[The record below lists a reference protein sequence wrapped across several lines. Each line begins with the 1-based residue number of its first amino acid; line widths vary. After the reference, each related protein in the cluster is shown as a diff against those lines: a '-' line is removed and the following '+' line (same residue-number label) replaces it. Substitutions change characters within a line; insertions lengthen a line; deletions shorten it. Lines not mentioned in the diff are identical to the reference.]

1 MTKLNR
7 DAINLITSNVRQ
19 PLEHLY
25 TKLEAE
31 KVFTKTGANEVYD
44 SIYKFLNDLE
54 GYVTDDFG
62 NTSRGINVMIDGDEY
77 RKVEK

>member
-7 DAINLITSNVRQ
+7 DALNHIVSGIRQ

-25 TKLEAE
+25 DKLEAE

-44 SIYKFLNDLE
+44 TIYKLLNDLE
-54 GYVTDDFG
+54 TYVTDDFG
-62 NTSRGINVMIDGDEY
+62 NTKTTNVMIDGEEY